1 MRPRRPKQYC
11 LQLIIIIIII
21 IIIIRLMT
29 VLCTYLPNNSGT
41 DKKCLVNNEQEGD
54 VFISL

>member
-1 MRPRRPKQYC
+1 MMMM
-11 LQLIIIIIII
+11 I